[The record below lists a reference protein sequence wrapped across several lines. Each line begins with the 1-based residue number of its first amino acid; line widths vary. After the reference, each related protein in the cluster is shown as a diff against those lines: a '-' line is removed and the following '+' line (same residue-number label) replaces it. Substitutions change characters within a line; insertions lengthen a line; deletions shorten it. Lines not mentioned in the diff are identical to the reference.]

1 MTTKEPDVP
10 DNFNNRQTAVLVHD
24 LRQSFTAFIMTAD
37 MIKHTRRSL
46 SQEELQVMFE
56 DMRSVVLKS
65 TGLLDGLLC
74 WIKSQKVDFVYEAKP
89 LFLIDL
95 IQEANSSCLN
105 DQLSKFISIYTD
117 IPYHQLIYADKQM
130 LQFINRNILSNATSY
145 SHPESI
151 IRITS
156 SVEDDLITVAFIMD
170 QLEKPF
176 YIQET
181 VDPEDYRHND
191 VSVVFN
197 ICKNLIGQMDGKLW
211 VESVPGAGTTFFYSL
226 PLKKAEPF
234 NLAGPQR
241 QVAEDVEEIKAGEVL
256 SQIDIADAIA
266 YYGITELLDM
276 IGYEKIRLY
285 LDQDAITQH
294 RATC

>member
-74 WIKSQKVDFVYEAKP
+74 WIKSQKVDFVYQAKP

-95 IQEANSSCLN
+95 IREANSSCLN

-117 IPYHQLIYADKQM
+117 IPYHQLVYADKQM

-145 SHPESI
+145 SHPKSI

-156 SVEDDLITVAFIMD
+156 SVGHDRITMAFTMD
-170 QLEKPF
+170 QHEKLF

-181 VDPEDYRHND
+181 VDPEDYQHND
-191 VSVVFN
+191 ASVVFN

-234 NLAGPQR
+234 NLAWPQR
-241 QVAEDVEEIKAGEVL
+241 QVAENMEEIKSGEVL

-285 LDQDAITQH
+285 LNQDAITQH